1 MTNVEF
7 SNFFSSVH
15 AAHGRSLRLDERT
28 LLELDH
34 DAAHA
39 ADVTRRSRRLGV
51 ELAQATHALPLVTW
65 HGVVT
70 QTNELLFALPETN
83 PAQFPVLLQ

>member
-1 MTNVEF
+1 MWNF
-7 SNFFSSVH
+7 RFFSR
-15 AAHGRSLRLDERT
+15 AYTRRSLRLDERT

-70 QTNELLFALPETN
+70 QTNELLFTLPETN
-83 PAQFPVLLQ
+83 PAQLPVLLQWQKSL